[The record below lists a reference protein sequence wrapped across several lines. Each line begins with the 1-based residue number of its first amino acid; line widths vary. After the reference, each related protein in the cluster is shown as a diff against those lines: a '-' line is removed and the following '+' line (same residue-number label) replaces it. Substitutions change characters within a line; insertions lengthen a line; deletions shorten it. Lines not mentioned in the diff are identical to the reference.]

1 MVSGQTRTIRFQ
13 IRISREYRDRPA
25 LEARS
30 TGVRN
35 MLSVEECRK
44 YLKKG
49 CFSDNQIDEIKDGL
63 YQLAGI
69 LVAEFLKKNKSEN
82 STKEKHVSD

>member
-1 MVSGQTRTIRFQ
+1 
-13 IRISREYRDRPA
+13 
-25 LEARS
+25 
-30 TGVRN
+30 

-49 CFSDNQIDEIKDGL
+49 DFSDNQVNEIKDSF
-63 YQLAGI
+63 YQLARI

-82 STKEKHVSD
+82 STEEKHVSD